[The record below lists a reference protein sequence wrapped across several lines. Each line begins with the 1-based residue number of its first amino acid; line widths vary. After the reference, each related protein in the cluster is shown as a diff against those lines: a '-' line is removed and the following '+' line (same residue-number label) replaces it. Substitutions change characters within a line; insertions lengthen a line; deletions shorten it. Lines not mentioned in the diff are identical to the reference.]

1 METRKIGSLE
11 VSVIGLGCNNFGR
24 RLDQA
29 ATQQVVDAT
38 LDAGINFFDTA
49 DIYGLGVSEEYVG
62 KALGSRRSAVVL
74 ASKFG
79 MKMDE
84 QRRGAKP
91 EYIKQA
97 VADSLKRLNTDYL
110 DLYQLHT
117 PDTDV
122 PIADTLGALNELVQ
136 QGLVR
141 EIGCSNFS
149 AAQLQEAQD
158 ETPAGHAR
166 FASVQNHYSLL
177 HRAPEQD
184 GVLEKCAEL
193 DIAFIPF
200 FPLANGVLTGKYR
213 LGADRPEGTRLST
226 GARGDDLLTEQNLEL
241 VEKLLQFS
249 ESRGHTLLELAF
261 SWLLAR
267 PVVASVIAGATSVQQ
282 VRSNAAAGGWKLT
295 SEELAEIDGILQ
307 DHSPIQH
314 A

>member
-29 ATQQVVDAT
+29 ATRQVIDAA
-38 LDAGINFFDTA
+38 LDAGINFLDTA
-49 DIYGLGVSEEYVG
+49 DIYGLGLSEEYVG
-62 KALGSRRSAVVL
+62 RALGSRRADVVL

-84 QRRGAKP
+84 QRRGARP
-91 EYIKQA
+91 EYIHRA
-97 VADSLKRLNTDYL
+97 VTDSLKRLDTDYL

-117 PDTDV
+117 PDPEV
-122 PIADTLGALNELVQ
+122 PIAETLGALNELKQ

-149 AAQLQEAQD
+149 AAQLQEAAD
-158 ETPAGHAR
+158 ATPAGHAR
-166 FASVQNHYSLL
+166 FVSVQNHYSLL
-177 HRAPEQD
+177 HRAPERD
-184 GVLEKCAEL
+184 GVLAKCEEL
-193 DIAFIPF
+193 DMAFIPF
-200 FPLANGVLTGKYR
+200 FPLANGLLTGKYR

-226 GARGDDLLTEQNLEL
+226 SARGDDLLTAPNLEL
-241 VEKLLQFS
+241 VAKPLQFS
-249 ESRGHTLLELAF
+249 ESRGHTLLQLAF

-267 PVVASVIAGATSVQQ
+267 PVVASVIAGATSVGQ

-295 SEELAEIDGILQ
+295 DEELADVDGILQ
-307 DHSPIQH
+307 DHSPVQH